1 MKVFVIAIGIFLLFL
16 TIINKISIRL
26 GFRKAHSSQKTILLF
41 GLSFSASATLFIILY
56 NYYNNVPLFSTKL
69 LVPFVFFLMFADQY
83 RRRPKQ

>member
-26 GFRKAHSSQKTILLF
+26 GFRKASSSQKRILLF

-69 LVPFVFFLMFADQY
+69 LVPFVFLLMFADQY